1 MKKGNW
7 PRGVTAAYGFY
18 STWNRLPKVSTA
30 MGPENV
36 TQAMGL
42 GFTRRVRDQCVRGR
56 LLLALFHGL
65 DASEAGGNC
74 PFWV

>member
-1 MKKGNW
+1 
-7 PRGVTAAYGFY
+7 
-18 STWNRLPKVSTA
+18 

-42 GFTRRVRDQCVRGR
+42 GFPRRVMDQCVRGR